1 MFSSV
6 SACIPDSQVSVTF
19 QSASIQTLDISA
31 DIEITVNGV
40 IAADRPIELID
51 GDQVSA
57 NILTPAGYLE
67 HVFYPYTLDSV
78 TQYFAIV
85 NCNRYTPTVTVNATT
100 KKWFNYEPSNLVISF
115 RSNSLTQQVTL
126 GFGKGLIDMNN
137 IHIILNPLANAVF
150 FYSAHNE
157 LISRVTLPAGPIEY
171 RKIARVIPGT
181 SIVTH
186 EVIVLCNN
194 KRLYRIRFDNLYYDS
209 DEFRPV
215 VIPVSALPNL
225 YFQQD
230 LPNGKTFIDAAMSK
244 WNSALFPVVAAFD
257 VSSDN
262 IWVAGA
268 NTLFRLT
275 KEFSLVSQMTID
287 NEQIVGVAYIG
298 NDAVVTTKNNSAYY
312 VFNSGSSVLIYQ
324 STALGSPISHAG
336 IVYLPDSDNQQLV
349 LINNS
354 SGSYQTISTVDFLP
368 AYARSFDGSLWVTGH
383 DTTQVLKY
391 TNDQLIERHV
401 FDDKVTLV
409 SAVGSSII
417 AVHYLKDFT
426 TLNLT
431 GIKKVIPFS
440 IPALRGPIS
449 HIGSSPVLIKMLGA
463 EAINPVA
470 CPGLTCWIN
479 GIENE
484 SSSTGDYLGISYKAM
499 QAGNFR
505 TVFVF
510 GDQAFDVDI
519 TVVAA
524 VYPLNYEP
532 RNLIPIRVSA
542 DSSTEAKFEIIV
554 DHEIPL
560 DSDILLSLSYGHLY
574 LNNAA
579 YTGTYSP
586 KKDDIIT
593 ITVPF
598 NTSKRLIA
606 TMLSLGEFQIA
617 IPAVPDNVMSS
628 LTEWTYLLTDQPK
641 GQLITSSV
649 TVMTTGSYMIP
660 DYYHP
665 VTGVDIALTITRAGV
680 TTNVLTRYPVFR
692 DSDIVAISNQLTS
705 NRLYDMRE
713 VVIIG
718 PDVLRSQL
726 RTASNAV
733 FNTSIFGSLIQPF
746 VRYEDYSVSISNV
759 VTASDSYTS
768 VNVVLA
774 SGSAITS
781 TLYSDVPGVAF
792 TINGTTLTN
801 TAVGVQTGDTV
812 SLEWTVQSYFETN
825 VTVYQVQTDV
835 LDSSNVYVPI
845 GYWGVENQVIS
856 DPIADETSAI
866 AVNILSAMDNAHDYI
881 SNSLQTTYFSND
893 KSEMNGDIEVQYLPN
908 EDAGNV
914 NSSIMSVTE
923 QVSNGIIGQI
933 DSLYNSGTDEQLTSS
948 VSTQYQPNDSKEII
962 DTIDSLYVPN
972 NTDEFT
978 SGVYTQYQPNN
989 TDEFTSGVYTQYHPN
1004 NSKEIIDTVDSLY
1017 VPNNTDEFT
1026 SGVYTQ
1032 YHPNN
1037 SKEIIDII
1045 TLQYDS
1051 NDSPEI
1057 IDIIPS
1063 YYESN
1068 DNAEII
1074 DIISSLYRPNT
1085 DDEVAAATSP
1095 LYRPNT
1101 DDEVAAATS
1110 LLYRPNTDDEV
1121 AAVMPLL
1128 LTSINGTEM
1137 AGSAPSLYSPNNE
1150 DEVAAVMPPLLISI
1164 NGTEMAAVHEPQY
1177 NTPTSDELA
1186 VLTPT
1191 IYRPNNDD
1199 EVTAMMSPI
1208 HHAINEIA
1216 AVHEPQYNTPT
1227 NDELAVLTPTIYR
1240 PNNDDE
1246 VTVVM
1251 DPLFM
1256 SNDSSDTIY
1265 NIGEEYV
1272 ANNIIDLSSMMG
1284 TIIDDSDLGEVI
1296 IQLLPEQEA
1305 SIASEVFGPLVPEQ
1319 EASIAGAVFGELV
1332 PDLYSTD
1339 IRSPDSMPMWILDKD
1354 VIWGTDLLMERGTFN
1369 TYIKIYA
1376 NNDLRGALQ
1385 DQPFILYEK
1394 DYIFSP
1400 GSYRTEE
1407 DATSMAIKYESAAA
1421 IQIVGTDY
1429 WNYRIFLNTQQ
1440 YCTPRKGKVFPV
1452 IWYVRGG

>member
-85 NCNRYTPTVTVNATT
+85 NCNRYTPTVTVNAST

-171 RKIARVIPGT
+171 RKIARVIPAT

-391 TNDQLIERHV
+391 TNDQLIETHV

-532 RNLIPIRVSA
+532 RNLIPVRVPA

-560 DSDILLSLSYGHLY
+560 DSDILLSLSYGRLY

-617 IPAVPDNVMSS
+617 IPAVPDNALSS
-628 LTEWTYLLTDQPK
+628 LSEFTYLLTNQSK
-641 GQLITSSV
+641 GQLITSNV
-649 TVMTTGSYMIP
+649 AVVTTGSYIVP

-680 TTNVLTRYPVFR
+680 TTDVFTRYPVFR

-866 AVNILSAMDNAHDYI
+866 AVNILSAMDNAHYYI
-881 SNSLQTTYFSND
+881 SNPLQTTYFSND
-893 KSEMNGDIEVQYLPN
+893 KSEMNGELAVEYLPN
-908 EDAGNV
+908 QDAGNV
-914 NSSIMSVTE
+914 NSSIMP
-923 QVSNGIIGQI
+923 VSGQSSNAIVGQI
-933 DSLYNSGTDEQLTSS
+933 DSLYNPGTDVQLTSG
-948 VSTQYQPNDSKEII
+948 VHTLYQPNNSKEMGDSII
-962 DTIDSLYVPN
+962 SQYEPN
-972 NTDEFT
+972 ITDEFT
-978 SGVYTQYQPNN
+978 SGVHTQYQ
-989 TDEFTSGVYTQYHPN
+989 
-1004 NSKEIIDTVDSLY
+1004 
-1017 VPNNTDEFT
+1017 
-1026 SGVYTQ
+1026 
-1032 YHPNN
+1032 PNN

-1045 TLQYDS
+1045 VSQYEPNITDEFTSGVHTQYES
-1051 NDSPEI
+1051 NNSKAI

-1074 DIISSLYRPNT
+1074 DIIPSLYRPNT
-1085 DDEVAAATSP
+1085 D
-1095 LYRPNT
+1095 N
-1101 DDEVAAATS
+1101 EVAAATS

-1137 AGSAPSLYSPNNE
+1137 AGAAPSLYSPNNE

-1164 NGTEMAAVHEPQY
+1164 NGTEMAAL
-1177 NTPTSDELA
+1177 TEL
-1186 VLTPT
+1186 
-1191 IYRPNNDD
+1191 
-1199 EVTAMMSPI
+1199 
-1208 HHAINEIA
+1208 
-1216 AVHEPQYNTPT
+1216 QYNTPT

-1246 VTVVM
+1246 VTAVM

-1256 SNDSSDTIY
+1256 PNDSSDTIY
-1265 NIGEEYV
+1265 NISEEYV

-1296 IQLLPEQEA
+1296 IQLVPEQEASIASEVIIQLVPEQEAGIASEVIIQLVPEQEAGIASQVFGDLIPEQEA
-1305 SIASEVFGPLVPEQ
+1305 SIASEVFGELIPEQ
-1319 EASIAGAVFGELV
+1319 EASIAGAVFGELI

-1339 IRSPDSMPMWILDKD
+1339 GHAPDSMPMWILDKD